1 VPIPHSSPSHPL
13 GFFVE
18 NLDPPLVSIKG
29 EGKEFSEDKTNVF
42 STSAINISSN
52 TPLYSSLETWDR
64 FPLSQLVTPTQAL
77 RCKEIQYSPPLLDV
91 GPPLPKPG

>member
-1 VPIPHSSPSHPL
+1 
-13 GFFVE
+13 
-18 NLDPPLVSIKG
+18 VSIKG
-29 EGKEFSEDKTNVF
+29 EGKEFSRDNTKTDVF

-52 TPLYSSLETWDR
+52 TPPYFSLETWDW

-91 GPPLPKPG
+91 GPSLPELG